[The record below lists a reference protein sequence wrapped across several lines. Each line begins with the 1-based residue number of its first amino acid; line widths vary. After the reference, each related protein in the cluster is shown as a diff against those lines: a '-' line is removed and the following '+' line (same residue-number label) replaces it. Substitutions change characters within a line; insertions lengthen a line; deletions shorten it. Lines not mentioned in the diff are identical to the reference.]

1 MKKIFS
7 YFVPIKVKSYSSPIS
22 GELEVTYLNG
32 RKVLD
37 AEKANYSYGSLQ
49 RVLHMGLQHIEFSK
63 ERKSVLVL
71 GMGGGSVVESIRRD
85 FNSEAEITL
94 VEIDPVMIRIARE
107 EFDLEQYGKINIIQ
121 ADAADYVK
129 TSIGKFEVLIVDLFI
144 QDQIPQVFTEEA
156 FLIRLPQLMAPNGKL
171 IFNTMRG
178 SLRPE
183 TREFILEVLH
193 DQGLEMR
200 TLERIMTY
208 NDLLIGSKVPANQP
222 PLKRL

>member
-7 YFVPIKVKSYSSPIS
+7 YFVPIKAKSYSSPIS

-63 ERKSVLVL
+63 ETKSVLVL

-208 NDLLIGSKVPANQP
+208 NDLLIGSKVPAIQL